1 LKVVESPYREITK
14 PVLDYVKRVRGDNP
28 RNVVTI
34 FIPEYVV
41 GRWWEQVLH
50 NQSAL
55 RLKTRLLFQSR
66 VMVTSVPW
74 QLESSKRAHRTD
86 PDAPRPVAGDVRRG
100 LTDSRPSGQDGR
112 EAGAG
117 RPKGD
122 G

>member
-1 LKVVESPYREITK
+1 M
-14 PVLDYVKRVRGDNP
+14 LDYVKRVRGDNP

-74 QLESSKRAHRTD
+74 QLESSKRAHGSD
-86 PDAPRPVAGDVRRG
+86 PDGARPVAGDVRRG
-100 LTDSRPSGQDGR
+100 ITNGKTGGGGSGGSASSADGKDDR
-112 EAGAG
+112 
-117 RPKGD
+117 
-122 G
+122 